1 MQNKTLEKHWDE
13 IYRLDNDHSESI
25 EQLKRLFKELDDKVR
40 EYDVEEVNGKD
51 NLDSESSDELEEK
64 KKDTNTFDDSR
75 ADDEFESKNK
85 LLKKL
90 KRDDESSKVDLPDS
104 TIKMKRKN
112 DLLSQ
117 FEIKIEEL
125 RKLAFNEMNRL
136 EVIFEQEQT

>member
-75 ADDEFESKNK
+75 ADDEFESKTK

>member
-125 RKLAFNEMNRL
+125 RKLSFNEMNRL